1 MKKCKALGLAFLLF
15 SFTVLVIHLGITKLD
30 FTGPS
35 FDAWVND
42 DKLLNFSYRRYLNN
56 ALRNAFTFK
65 GTPIRLEMRSK
76 DAKDYEM

>member
-42 DKLLNFSYRRYLNN
+42 DKLLY
-56 ALRNAFTFK
+56 K
-65 GTPIRLEMRSK
+65 G
-76 DAKDYEM
+76 